1 LEQKNQTRLCL
12 ETGNRLGIHAQQ
24 GDQLMR
30 QLVEEIEQETFQNLK
45 NSNFKEIVEQ
55 VYNKES

>member
-1 LEQKNQTRLCL
+1 
-12 ETGNRLGIHAQQ
+12 
-24 GDQLMR
+24 MR

-55 VYNKES
+55 VYNKEC